1 MKKIYAVATESD
13 VVLAFESRS
22 DADEYAGEHDGM
34 AVLPVPCVGAVRVP
48 RARSRP
54 PTGTESPT
62 LCRREA
68 SRHEAVHVRMRTL
81 RQGGAGDPGGLR
93 QDGAEEQRANRRQGK
108 GLVLPECAE
117 SLRAW
122 FLAGAVKP
130 EGRE

>member
-22 DADEYAGEHDGM
+22 DADEYAGERCGKEVPATLAGYAKMVLRNSARIDGK
-34 AVLPVPCVGAVRVP
+34 A
-48 RARSRP
+48 RA
-54 PTGTESPT
+54 
-62 LCRREA
+62 LC
-68 SRHEAVHVRMRTL
+68 
-81 RQGGAGDPGGLR
+81 
-93 QDGAEEQRANRRQGK
+93 
-108 GLVLPECAE
+108 PECAE

>member
-34 AVLPVPCVGAVRVP
+34 A
-48 RARSRP
+48 RA
-54 PTGTESPT
+54 
-62 LCRREA
+62 LC
-68 SRHEAVHVRMRTL
+68 
-81 RQGGAGDPGGLR
+81 
-93 QDGAEEQRANRRQGK
+93 
-108 GLVLPECAE
+108 PECAE

-122 FLAGAVKP
+122 FLAGAAKP

>member
-34 AVLPVPCVGAVRVP
+34 AVLPVPCVGGLRVP
-48 RARSRP
+48 Q
-54 PTGTESPT
+54 
-62 LCRREA
+62 REVGH
-68 SRHEAVHVRMRTL
+68 RL
-81 RQGGAGDPGGLR
+81 GP
-93 QDGAEEQRANRRQGK
+93 NRRRSAEGRRAGMRLYMCACERCGK
-108 GLVLPECAE
+108 EVPATLAGYAKMVLRNSARIDGKARALCPECAE

-122 FLAGAVKP
+122 FFAGAVKP